1 MPVVPIDEDDLNRR
15 AAAAVAAALP
25 GAALSP
31 LARLQGGASSIT
43 YRAALTYWAAGGSA
57 AQGPGAAQG
66 PKEVVVK
73 VAPAGVAPTKNRDV
87 LRQARLQQALQGT
100 GVPCPAVIA
109 QGDGAPPEVPP
120 FYVMAFAEGDCVE
133 PNVLPEEKSL
143 PAGEVRPREL
153 DAARILGALHALDP
167 AALGLGDE
175 PEVAPQDELDKWAK
189 SLASCDEDIRAGHEE
204 VLDLLAGAVPSSDR
218 SSLIHGDYR
227 LGNTLSAGDRVVS
240 VIDWE
245 IWARSDSRV
254 DLAWF
259 LMMGNPDPELGRRIT
274 AGMPPTAE
282 LIDVYQQG
290 RGAEVKDLHW
300 FEALVRYKQAAI
312 SALIIRNARR
322 RGAKPPFGPPAHM
335 FRSARKL
342 LA

>member
-1 MPVVPIDEDDLNRR
+1 MPVVPIDEDDLSRR
-15 AAAAVAAALP
+15 AGAAVAAALP
-25 GAALSP
+25 GATLSP

-43 YRAALTYWAAGGSA
+43 YRAALI
-57 AQGPGAAQG
+57 GAASA
-66 PKEVVVK
+66 PAEVVLK

-87 LRQARLQQALQGT
+87 LRQARLQRALQGT
-100 GVPCPAVIA
+100 GVPVPPVVAEDA
-109 QGDGAPPEVPP
+109 GAPPEVPP

-133 PNVLPEEKSL
+133 PNSLPEEKSL
-143 PAGEVRPREL
+143 PAGEVRAREL
-153 DAARILGALHALDP
+153 DAARILGLLHASDP
-167 AALGLGDE
+167 VALGLGDE
-175 PEVAPQDELDKWAK
+175 PEVTPQEELDRWAD

-204 VLDLLAGAVPSSDR
+204 VLERLAAAVPLAGR

-227 LGNTLSAGDRVVS
+227 VGNTLSAGNRVVS

-245 IWARSDSRV
+245 IWARSDARV

-259 LMMGNPDPELGRRIT
+259 LMMGNPDAELGRRVT
-274 AGMPPTAE
+274 AGMPGSAE
-282 LIDVYQQG
+282 LIDAYQQA

-322 RGAKPPFGPPAHM
+322 RGVTPPFSPPAHM

-342 LA
+342 LS

>member
-1 MPVVPIDEDDLNRR
+1 MPVVPIDEDDLTRR
-15 AAAAVAAALP
+15 AAAAVAAARP
-25 GAALSP
+25 GATLSP
-31 LARLQGGASSIT
+31 LARLQGGSSSIT
-43 YRAALTYWAAGGSA
+43 FRAALS
-57 AQGPGAAQG
+57 GAALG
-66 PKEVVVK
+66 PREVVVK

-87 LRQARLQQALQGT
+87 LRQARLQRALQGT
-100 GVPCPAVIA
+100 GVPCPLVVA
-109 QGDGAPPEVPP
+109 QDEGAPPEVPP
-120 FYVMAFAEGDCVE
+120 FYVMAFEEGDCVE
-133 PNVLPEEKSL
+133 PNAAPREKSL
-143 PAGEVRPREL
+143 PADEVRAREL
-153 DAARILGALHALDP
+153 DAARILGLMHALDP

-175 PEVAPQDELDKWAK
+175 PEATPQNELDKWAK
-189 SLASCDEDIRAGHEE
+189 SLATCDEDIQAGHEE
-204 VLDLLAGAVPSSDR
+204 VLERLAATVPPSDR

-245 IWARSDSRV
+245 IWARSDPRV

-274 AGMPPTAE
+274 PGMPGPAE
-282 LIDVYQQG
+282 LISAYQQA
-290 RGAEVKDLHW
+290 RGAEVKDLPW

-322 RGAKPPFGPPAHM
+322 RGDKPPFAPPAHM

-342 LA
+342 LE

>member
-1 MPVVPIDEDDLNRR
+1 MPVVPIDEDDLSRR
-15 AAAAVAAALP
+15 AGASVAAALP

-43 YRAALTYWAAGGSA
+43 YRAALSGAAAGLGQVVMS
-57 AQGPGAAQG
+57 GAAAGLGQ
-66 PKEVVVK
+66 VVIK

-87 LRQARLQQALQGT
+87 LRQARLQRALQGT
-100 GVPCPAVIA
+100 GVPCPLVVA
-109 QGDGAPPEVPP
+109 QDEGAPPEVPP
-120 FYVMAFAEGDCVE
+120 FYVMAFADGDCVE
-133 PNVLPEEKSL
+133 PNSLPEEKSL
-143 PAGEVRPREL
+143 PPEEVRAREL
-153 DAARILGALHALDP
+153 DAARILGLLHACDP
-167 AALGLGDE
+167 VALGLGDE
-175 PEVAPQDELDKWAK
+175 PEVTPRDELDRWAS
-189 SLASCDEDIRAGHEE
+189 SLATCDEDIRAGHDE
-204 VLDLLAGAVPSSDR
+204 VLERLAATVPPADR

-245 IWARSDSRV
+245 IWARSDARV

-259 LMMGNPDPELGRRIT
+259 LMMANPDAELGRRVT
-274 AGMPPTAE
+274 VGMPGPAE
-282 LIDVYQQG
+282 LIDAYQRA
-290 RGAEVKDLHW
+290 RGTEVKDLHW

-322 RGAKPPFGPPAHM
+322 RGDTPPFGPPAHM